1 MAIELSKIAQNEL
14 LMTLAN
20 GEIRLLNLNTLQ
32 TLHSFN
38 GLHFGKY
45 IKRAIFGGPNERF
58 ILVGTGE
65 STIFI
70 GDRNCGNRIRTL
82 SGCQHHVNAMTWKPS
97 NERTVASCSDDGTI
111 V

>member
-1 MAIELSKIAQNEL
+1 MDSQGSLYYVALNHSVHHLNWNSSAKEVMTMFCANEGIMAIELSKIAQNEL

-20 GEIRLLNLNTLQ
+20 GEIKLFNLNTLQ

-38 GLHFGKY
+38 GLLFGKY
-45 IKRAIFGGPNERF
+45 IKRAIFGGPNECF

-70 GDRNCGNRIRTL
+70 GD
-82 SGCQHHVNAMTWKPS
+82 
-97 NERTVASCSDDGTI
+97 
-111 V
+111 